1 MGWKRKLATLKGKI
15 KGSNIGLKLF
25 HKCQGNYIINSWFAA
40 RRKKKKHGYLL
51 CSFILER
58 KAGDKP
64 FLCFL

>member
-40 RRKKKKHGYLL
+40 RLKRKNEYLL
-51 CSFILER
+51 RSFILER

-64 FLCFL
+64 FLSFL